1 MASLPYSHCHC
12 PIHCACVCVCS
23 TFIVVANTKG
33 LRSNTHAPNT
43 LIHDYALTL
52 TQMAVMR
59 GSGWVVDI
67 IRITR
72 TTSDSNL
79 RLLEVNQHSYAG
91 KLPDALTL
99 RYIYT
104 IGRNNSA
111 RRLLSM
117 KIWIWIIVR
126 WIRLV
131 VQGTQLKA
139 IISLHLVMIV
149 ILNWFWV
156 LCIWLR
162 KVWIPNLLSSSAD
175 RAVAILNPGASG
187 CPR

>member
-1 MASLPYSHCHC
+1 MCFRSSSTWNQAKRQALGKDLTGSHSWVMAKLDRKGAWGFKKSDIYNEIF
-12 PIHCACVCVCS
+12 IHMWRVCLTHIAIAPSIARVCS

-104 IGRNNSA
+104 IGRNNSV

-117 KIWIWIIVR
+117 KIWIWII
-126 WIRLV
+126 
-131 VQGTQLKA
+131 
-139 IISLHLVMIV
+139 
-149 ILNWFWV
+149 
-156 LCIWLR
+156 
-162 KVWIPNLLSSSAD
+162 
-175 RAVAILNPGASG
+175 
-187 CPR
+187 